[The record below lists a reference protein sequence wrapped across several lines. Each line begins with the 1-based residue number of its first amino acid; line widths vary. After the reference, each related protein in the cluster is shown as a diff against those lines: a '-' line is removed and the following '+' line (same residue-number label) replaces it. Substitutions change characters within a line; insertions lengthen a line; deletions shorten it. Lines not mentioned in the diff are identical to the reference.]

1 MDIKEVIKDRWENS
15 AEGYNGY
22 IQDELNTF
30 KEIQWIN
37 LILSEKKEKNLNI
50 LDIGTGPGFFPMILS
65 KQKHNVIGIDC
76 SKEMINIAKQNC
88 ENNSHFY
95 VMDSHDLRFE
105 DNTFDLVISRNV
117 TWTLYNPQKAYKE
130 WKRVLK
136 PGGKLIIFD
145 ANWYLSFFDNEV
157 KEKVEKS
164 INDYKKRFGEPYES
178 CKNETP
184 DEFYKSLPLSSKY
197 RPDWDKD
204 VLKNIGFKDIKVDKN
219 IIDKVY
225 DEKEMLLYSCTPL
238 FKIVGTK

>member
-1 MDIKEVIKDRWENS
+1 MNIKEVIKDRWENS

-30 KEIQWIN
+30 KEVQWAN
-37 LILSEKKEKNLNI
+37 LILSENREENLNI
-50 LDIGTGPGFFPMILS
+50 LDVGTGPGFFPMILS
-65 KQKHNVIGIDC
+65 KQKHSVVGIDC

-88 ENNSHFY
+88 NNNCEFH
-95 VMDSHDLRFE
+95 VMDSHDLKFE

-117 TWTLYNPQKAYKE
+117 TWTMYNPQKAYKE

-164 INDYKKRFGEPYES
+164 IKYYRKKFGEPYES
-178 CKNETP
+178 CKSETS

-197 RPDWDKD
+197 RPHWDKD
-204 VLKNIGFKDIKVDKN
+204 VLKKLGFKDIKVDKS
-219 IIDKVY
+219 IIEKVY
-225 DEKEMLLYSCTPL
+225 DEKEMALYSCTPL